1 MRNLNKRCFLI
12 LAFLFCAYLTCLAQV
27 SSKSV
32 SGIVTD
38 EKGIALS
45 GVTVSVKGTNITV
58 ISDKDG
64 KYAITLPEKSKK
76 LVFSYVGMQ
85 SEEMIAAKSG
95 SQNISL
101 KSSAGMLSDFVV
113 VGYGTVRKK
122 DLTGAVGSIKSD
134 QITQVATTDVVQAM
148 QGRIAGV
155 QVIANSG
162 EPGSGAQ
169 IRIRGIGSINGS
181 DPIYVVDGY
190 QTGDI
195 SFLAPGDIESID
207 VLKDASAT
215 AIYGSRGANGV
226 VLVTTKK
233 GKKGPVKFVVDS
245 YVGNQ
250 KAWRTIP
257 MVNATEYANLVLQ
270 GYANDGNPLDTSS
283 QLYTRLNY
291 VRQNNYHGTNWQD
304 EVMQSG
310 LCKIIH

>member
-162 EPGSGAQ
+162 
-169 IRIRGIGSINGS
+169 
-181 DPIYVVDGY
+181 
-190 QTGDI
+190 
-195 SFLAPGDIESID
+195 
-207 VLKDASAT
+207 
-215 AIYGSRGANGV
+215 
-226 VLVTTKK
+226 
-233 GKKGPVKFVVDS
+233 
-245 YVGNQ
+245 
-250 KAWRTIP
+250 
-257 MVNATEYANLVLQ
+257 
-270 GYANDGNPLDTSS
+270 
-283 QLYTRLNY
+283 
-291 VRQNNYHGTNWQD
+291 
-304 EVMQSG
+304 
-310 LCKIIH
+310 